1 MATLLLFAMAFGT
14 IFGMRYLR
22 LMGYAWL
29 VVYNFT
35 LLALVTLVPLWAV
48 WQIGWLAAALLGLAA
63 LVAWLVKNPSALL
76 GLLIGLHR

>member
-1 MATLLLFAMAFGT
+1 M
-14 IFGMRYLR
+14 FGMRRYLR

-29 VVYNFT
+29 VAYNLA

-48 WQIGWLAAALLGLAA
+48 WQIGWPAAALLGLAA

-76 GLLIGLHR
+76 GLLIGLRK